1 MEYMPEISI
10 IIPIYNTEKYLSM
23 CIDSIVIDNEN
34 YNDCEII
41 LVNDGSTDE
50 SENVCKLYANKY
62 KNIVYLKKKNGG
74 LSDARNFGI
83 KNSHGKYILFI
94 DSDDFIEKNSL
105 KRIMEYVN
113 KKDYDVVFLK
123 AFKYKENILE
133 ELDQDINMDNLA
145 SKNEVL
151 NYIASMKKFPR

>member
-1 MEYMPEISI
+1 MEYIPEISI

-83 KNSHGKYILFI
+83 KN
-94 DSDDFIEKNSL
+94 
-105 KRIMEYVN
+105 
-113 KKDYDVVFLK
+113 
-123 AFKYKENILE
+123 
-133 ELDQDINMDNLA
+133 
-145 SKNEVL
+145 
-151 NYIASMKKFPR
+151 

>member
-1 MEYMPEISI
+1 MLYDFHHFLLS
-10 IIPIYNTEKYLSM
+10 YL
-23 CIDSIVIDNEN
+23 
-34 YNDCEII
+34 
-41 LVNDGSTDE
+41 
-50 SENVCKLYANKY
+50 
-62 KNIVYLKKKNGG
+62 
-74 LSDARNFGI
+74 RNFGI